1 MNEVKWVNLKIT
13 RGEAKSLMAVL
24 NTYEGKKPQS
34 CNWMI
39 KILNQQLEA
48 NGINPTKLNR
58 N

>member
-1 MNEVKWVNLKIT
+1 MNEVKWVNLKLT
-13 RGEAKSLMAVL
+13 RGEVKSLMAVL

-39 KILNQQLEA
+39 KIIKQQLEV
-48 NGINPTKLNR
+48 NGINPTKLTR

>member
-24 NTYEGKKPQS
+24 NTYREKAQS

-39 KILNQQLEA
+39 KILNQQLEVMV
-48 NGINPTKLNR
+48 
-58 N
+58 

>member
-24 NTYEGKKPQS
+24 DTYEGKKTYS

-39 KILNQQLEA
+39 KILNQQLEH